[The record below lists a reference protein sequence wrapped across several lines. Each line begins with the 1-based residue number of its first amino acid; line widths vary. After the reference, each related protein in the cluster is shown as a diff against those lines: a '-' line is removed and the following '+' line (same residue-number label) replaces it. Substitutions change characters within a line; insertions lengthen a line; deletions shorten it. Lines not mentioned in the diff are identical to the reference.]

1 MNDKYDVI
9 VRIRLSAKGA
19 EKSTAF
25 GSGSAE
31 LLAGVERLG
40 SLNRAAKEMGMAYSK
55 AWKSIRATEEQLGFE
70 LIERKGANGSTLT
83 ERGAAFLAMYSEMT
97 RKAQEAA
104 EETLR
109 KFNAK

>member
-9 VRIRLSAKGA
+9 VRLRLAAKGA
-19 EKSTAF
+19 DKSTAF

-31 LLAGVERLG
+31 LLDGVKRLG

-70 LIERKGANGSTLT
+70 LIERKGANGSSLT
-83 ERGAAFLAMYSEMT
+83 ERGAAFLDLYFEMT
-97 RKAQEAA
+97 RRAQEAA
-104 EETLR
+104 EEALQNFKT
-109 KFNAK
+109 K